1 MRLFRTS
8 VDFKF
13 LHHLL
18 AQSAMR
24 EHSPDR
30 FGERFGRVLRHQS
43 VKRNPAFAADVPRMM
58 EILLLLGL
66 LAGRSDLARID
77 DDHEI
82 AGIDVRGIDSLV
94 LAHQKTGSGAG
105 NATEGLA
112 FGIDELPLTCD
123 RLGVHHNGFHI
134 VPLKLLLG
142 TNALQFIPKLESLQK
157 KTREKISYFEIF
169 WLRYAI
175 FYSIN

>member
-1 MRLFRTS
+1 MRLFRTG
-8 VDFKF
+8 VDFEF

-18 AQSAMR
+18 AEGAMR
-24 EHSPDR
+24 EHAPDG
-30 FGERFGRVLRHQS
+30 FGERFRRVLGKQS
-43 VKRNPAFAADVPRMM
+43 VERDPAFTANVTRMM

-94 LAHQKTGSGAG
+94 LAHQKTGSGAR

-112 FGIDELPLTCD
+112 FGIDELPLTSD

-142 TNALQFIPKLESLQK
+142 TNALQFTPKIR
-157 KTREKISYFEIF
+157 KTVLKSKGENFTF
-169 WLRYAI
+169 
-175 FYSIN
+175 